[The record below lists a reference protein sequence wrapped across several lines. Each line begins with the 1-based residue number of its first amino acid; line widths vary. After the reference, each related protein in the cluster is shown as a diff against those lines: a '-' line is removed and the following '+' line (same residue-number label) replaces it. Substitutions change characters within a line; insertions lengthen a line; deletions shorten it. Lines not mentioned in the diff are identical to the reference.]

1 MLTLGPRVSFLHC
14 NMPSR
19 ADKAD
24 IRRARLLDV
33 SRKLFI
39 ENGFHGTGV
48 AQIAAESGVRVGQIY
63 RDFASKEDIVAA
75 LVEADLAEFLA
86 KDLLAESVRNGDTAA
101 VREWIGRFTR
111 CDEPIEEC
119 RMMTEIVAE
128 GARNVRIAD
137 IHRNLDAQ
145 VRDSL
150 MIALEVLVPGPAA
163 AARRVLLV
171 DMILTVGLGMVNRRI
186 VDPDLDCRALSERM
200 ERFVDDELGELRAL
214 G

>member
-1 MLTLGPRVSFLHC
+1 M
-14 NMPSR
+14 
-19 ADKAD
+19 
-24 IRRARLLDV
+24 
-33 SRKLFI
+33 
-39 ENGFHGTGV
+39 

-186 VDPDLDCRALSERM
+186 VDPDLDCRALSDRM
-200 ERFVDDELGELRAL
+200 ERFVDDELGELRTL

>member
-1 MLTLGPRVSFLHC
+1 
-14 NMPSR
+14 MPSR

-186 VDPDLDCRALSERM
+186 VDPDLDCRALSDRM
-200 ERFVDDELGELRAL
+200 ERFVDDELGELRTL